1 MIIQEACGVFGVL
14 PPEPRAVAGMACRG
28 LYLLP
33 RRQQKE
39 PVFVPAF
46 RNKGRAERRERM

>member
-39 PVFVPAF
+39 PLFVPAF